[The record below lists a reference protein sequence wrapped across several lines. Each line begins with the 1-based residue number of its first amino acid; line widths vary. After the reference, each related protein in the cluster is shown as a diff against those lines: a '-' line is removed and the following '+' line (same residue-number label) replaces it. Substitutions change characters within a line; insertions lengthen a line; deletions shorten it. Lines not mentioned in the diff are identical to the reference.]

1 MAIPGIVLKFFGLLL
16 GSLFLI
22 LGLHLTVLYFKALPL
37 LADLILWSYFLNFVM
52 ASSIFMA
59 LYLLRIRLKNQIG
72 FLFLGGSMLKFLIFF
87 LIFYPVYKADG
98 EISNLEFAAFF
109 IPYLVCLIM
118 ETFFTAKMLNTL
130 K

>member
-1 MAIPGIVLKFFGLLL
+1 MAIPGLVLKFFGLLL
-16 GSLFLI
+16 GSMLLI
-22 LGLHLTVLYFKALPL
+22 LGLHLTVLYFQALPL
-37 LADLILWSYFLNFVM
+37 LADLILWSYFLNFAM

-72 FLFLGGSMLKFLIFF
+72 FLYLGGSMLKFLIFF

-98 EISNLEFAAFF
+98 EISNLEFASFF
-109 IPYLVCLIM
+109 IPYLVCLVM